1 MAKKNTSPTALLD
14 ENMQTMYDLL
24 GQLIGSGLTPTEARN
39 VLHAMVSRVL
49 AIHPATAPA
58 LDANE

>member
-1 MAKKNTSPTALLD
+1 MAKKNTSPTAQLD
-14 ENMQTMYDLL
+14 ENMQAMYDLL
-24 GQLIGSGLTPTEARN
+24 GQLIDSGLTHTEARN
-39 VLHAMVSRVL
+39 VLHAMVSRIM